1 MGKKDNIRKEKS
13 INLEDDRM
21 KERRQFDS
29 EDKKKDSREFEHFEN
44 EISNNEVGEDATQY
58 GEFVSSYL
66 LILTL
71 KYTKTAQNYQDKKT
85 NNIKIVILK

>member
-58 GEFVSSYL
+58 GESVSSYFAWIPL
-66 LILTL
+66 PKQKERAEELD
-71 KYTKTAQNYQDKKT
+71 KMTKKSKE
-85 NNIKIVILK
+85 